1 MNRTAALVTI
11 ALLSSIATPMVVGA
25 TGTATKAPE
34 AAVIVQAKADVMAAV
49 TAPSGDPAC
58 ARKVK
63 VVYAGYS
70 NEGNSVPCAVSGKQ
84 ASR

>member
-11 ALLSSIATPMVVGA
+11 ALLSSIATPMVVSA
-25 TGTATKAPE
+25 TGTKVGPTV
-34 AAVIVQAKADVMAAV
+34 AAVAQPKVDVVAAV
-49 TAPSGDPAC
+49 TSPTLDGSC

-70 NEGNSVPCAVSGKQ
+70 NEGNSVSTL
-84 ASR
+84 R